1 MKTRYHIIKSYSELE
16 KLVEACLKTGYASV
30 DFETN
35 AEPIYN
41 DTFKP
46 TILSVTFQPGSGI
59 SIPLQHFE
67 CSESHINKTWL
78 EWLTYFGRNVI
89 ENPNVVKIAWNW
101 KFDNQIFQRYNIY
114 SRGTVIDGMLAKYLL
129 NEERPNGLKDMVRR
143 FLPEFS
149 DYEKY
154 DSFDSIPW
162 SKKPLKKLCEYGC
175 MDTDFTFRLSIFF
188 ESFLIKKGFYNLYR
202 NLIMPASK
210 VLQSAEKNGLPFDVE
225 LNVKLREKYNN
236 LINEYNTKLRS
247 IRTVQ
252 RYQNYIIKKRKE
264 DYIETLESEIEEL
277 REEGKDRQV
286 KTREQKLSRII
297 AGEYTTKA
305 ELKLIEE
312 VNFSSQKQMVDLL
325 YNSNHGF
332 KFPVIA
338 YTVDKH
344 KKPTNNPSTAEDTL
358 IKLKEHDKSGF
369 IDTLLDLRGVQTINS
384 TFIVGL
390 GDLVQS
396 DGGVHPTFLIHGT
409 VSGRLSSRNPNGQN
423 IPKTMVNP
431 DVKLQFIPPKNQLFL
446 CYDYSQAELRILA
459 HLANESTMLEW
470 FRTGKD
476 IHLASACKKY
486 HENYDEIIKIYQDE
500 QHPEYKLW
508 KKRRKQAKTINFGIV
523 YEQSAA
529 KLAESLSTPE
539 EPVSKEEG
547 QQFLDDYFK
556 TFPKVKKFMEK
567 QHKFMEKHGY
577 CVSLFGRRRRCPKV
591 YSENYG
597 EYLEALRQCVDDKTE
612 ALTID
617 GWKKYNEINVGTLI
631 LTKNPITGILEWQ
644 PIEKVNIYPDYDG
657 DLYSIEGKTF
667 SALTNGKHRWL
678 CNHNTKPNS
687 KVEFVTT
694 EELYNSKVVMPIHR
708 TGEYLGNKNKILS
721 DDMVFILGII
731 LTDGHIRYY
740 QDKSK
745 PRYGKPWYVVITQSK
760 EKNIPIIQNV
770 VDKIGYNYNYK
781 VSGKKHVWKFNKD
794 FADYLHNII
803 PNKELNMG
811 LLNSL
816 TKKQIKLLLD
826 GMILGNGCK
835 KGTRIITSSIE
846 QANLIQI
853 LIVMA
858 GYYSNILI
866 NDNRGVHFSN
876 KVKSGKI
883 VTKNVSYLVTIGK
896 NKHFHHIST
905 RGTNH
910 IKKIS
915 NQNKLIWCPTVN
927 NGTWVCRRNGKTYIT
942 GNSTNMPCQSAA
954 SDMALFASV
963 IVYGKVKKGELPP
976 MKEVNTVHDSVY
988 QFILPKYITPDTIY
1002 NIWDICRNPSTK
1014 EYFGFSIDDV
1024 DMSMDFTIGRNMAEE
1039 LPYIPGYDYN
1049 KLLRE
1054 DFDIDEYYREYNKF
1068 RDIPISDYPKKF
1080 KKYFKESWRKR

>member
-369 IDTLLDLRGVQTINS
+369 I
-384 TFIVGL
+384 
-390 GDLVQS
+390 
-396 DGGVHPTFLIHGT
+396 
-409 VSGRLSSRNPNGQN
+409 
-423 IPKTMVNP
+423 
-431 DVKLQFIPPKNQLFL
+431 LFW
-446 CYDYSQAELRILA
+446 I
-459 HLANESTMLEW
+459 
-470 FRTGKD
+470 
-476 IHLASACKKY
+476 
-486 HENYDEIIKIYQDE
+486 
-500 QHPEYKLW
+500 
-508 KKRRKQAKTINFGIV
+508 
-523 YEQSAA
+523 
-529 KLAESLSTPE
+529 
-539 EPVSKEEG
+539 
-547 QQFLDDYFK
+547 
-556 TFPKVKKFMEK
+556 
-567 QHKFMEKHGY
+567 
-577 CVSLFGRRRRCPKV
+577 
-591 YSENYG
+591 
-597 EYLEALRQCVDDKTE
+597 
-612 ALTID
+612 
-617 GWKKYNEINVGTLI
+617 
-631 LTKNPITGILEWQ
+631 
-644 PIEKVNIYPDYDG
+644 
-657 DLYSIEGKTF
+657 
-667 SALTNGKHRWL
+667 
-678 CNHNTKPNS
+678 
-687 KVEFVTT
+687 
-694 EELYNSKVVMPIHR
+694 
-708 TGEYLGNKNKILS
+708 
-721 DDMVFILGII
+721 
-731 LTDGHIRYY
+731 
-740 QDKSK
+740 
-745 PRYGKPWYVVITQSK
+745 
-760 EKNIPIIQNV
+760 
-770 VDKIGYNYNYK
+770 
-781 VSGKKHVWKFNKD
+781 
-794 FADYLHNII
+794 
-803 PNKELNMG
+803 
-811 LLNSL
+811 
-816 TKKQIKLLLD
+816 
-826 GMILGNGCK
+826 
-835 KGTRIITSSIE
+835 
-846 QANLIQI
+846 
-853 LIVMA
+853 
-858 GYYSNILI
+858 
-866 NDNRGVHFSN
+866 
-876 KVKSGKI
+876 
-883 VTKNVSYLVTIGK
+883 
-896 NKHFHHIST
+896 
-905 RGTNH
+905 
-910 IKKIS
+910 
-915 NQNKLIWCPTVN
+915 
-927 NGTWVCRRNGKTYIT
+927 
-942 GNSTNMPCQSAA
+942 
-954 SDMALFASV
+954 
-963 IVYGKVKKGELPP
+963 
-976 MKEVNTVHDSVY
+976 
-988 QFILPKYITPDTIY
+988 
-1002 NIWDICRNPSTK
+1002 
-1014 EYFGFSIDDV
+1014 
-1024 DMSMDFTIGRNMAEE
+1024 
-1039 LPYIPGYDYN
+1039 
-1049 KLLRE
+1049 
-1054 DFDIDEYYREYNKF
+1054 
-1068 RDIPISDYPKKF
+1068 
-1080 KKYFKESWRKR
+1080 